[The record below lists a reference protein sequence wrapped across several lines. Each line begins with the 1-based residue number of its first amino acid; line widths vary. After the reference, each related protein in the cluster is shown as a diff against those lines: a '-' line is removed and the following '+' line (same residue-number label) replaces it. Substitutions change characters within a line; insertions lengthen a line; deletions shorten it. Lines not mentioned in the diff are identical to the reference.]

1 MLRQGWPGVE
11 AACRCMSSVSK
22 SLTWMSCARGAGVW
36 EGMSGR
42 KPRCMTASAAWM
54 PLSPAYGTCV
64 QKQHNLLMPD
74 WLLADLL

>member
-1 MLRQGWPGVE
+1 
-11 AACRCMSSVSK
+11 
-22 SLTWMSCARGAGVW
+22 MSCVRGAGVW

-64 QKQHNLLMPD
+64 REQHNSLMPD
-74 WLLADLL
+74 WLPADS